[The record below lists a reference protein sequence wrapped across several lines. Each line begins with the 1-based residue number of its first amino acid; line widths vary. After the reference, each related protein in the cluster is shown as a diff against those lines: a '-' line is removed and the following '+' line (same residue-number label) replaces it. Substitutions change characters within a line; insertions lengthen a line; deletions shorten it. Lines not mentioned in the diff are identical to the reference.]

1 VLGADGDDLVEAVKR
16 NAVLVAILVGTVDLN
31 SQEKEVNLL
40 KRQLPKKKL
49 KRGCDYKIHV

>member
-1 VLGADGDDLVEAVKR
+1 VKR

>member
-1 VLGADGDDLVEAVKR
+1 MLGADGDDLVEAVKR

-40 KRQLPKKKL
+40 FRQLPKK
-49 KRGCDYKIHV
+49 IN